1 MGGEGERLSTK
12 AKIGCTRRIWYQS
25 IVLVRKNWMTTL
37 VITKVLIDK
46 LLIVNIIYIKD
57 EVRRMKGKIFI
68 LIFFFIVSLLTLK
81 LSVP

>member
-12 AKIGCTRRIWYQS
+12 AKNGFTRRIWYQS

-57 EVRRMKGKIFI
+57 EVRRMKDKISI
-68 LIFFFIVSLLTLK
+68 LIFSLHCFFAYPKT
-81 LSVP
+81 

>member
-12 AKIGCTRRIWYQS
+12 AKNGCTRRIWYQS

-57 EVRRMKGKIFI
+57 EVRRMKDKIFI
-68 LIFFFIVSLLTLK
+68 LIFSLHCLFAYPKT
-81 LSVP
+81 